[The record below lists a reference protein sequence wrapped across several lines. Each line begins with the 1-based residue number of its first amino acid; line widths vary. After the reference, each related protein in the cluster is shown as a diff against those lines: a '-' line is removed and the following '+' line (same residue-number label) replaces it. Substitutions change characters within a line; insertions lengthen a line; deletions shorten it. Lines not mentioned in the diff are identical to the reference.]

1 MKPLILSLCL
11 TAGIGGQSIAQ
22 QITAVNRWI
31 SPVTKDFMSYP
42 ENVYTDQ
49 QLISWGYTQKTFQ
62 FEAYS
67 EEPEGTNATAVYRW
81 TMPHCKESI
90 LIAEHE
96 HTDAQME
103 SWGYKDKLFQFYAYK
118 TRPNDGRQYKAV
130 YRWINAKPQGDACRD
145 FTLTTVAGEY
155 NDAQLRSWGYS
166 EKRLQFYVPKF
177 D

>member
-1 MKPLILSLCL
+1 MKPILLSLCL
-11 TAGIGGQSIAQ
+11 WAGVAGQSIAQ
-22 QITAVNRWI
+22 QTTTVNRWI

-42 ENVYTDQ
+42 ESIYTDQ

-67 EEPEGTNATAVYRW
+67 EAPSGDNVTAVYRW
-81 TMPHCKESI
+81 IMPHCKESI

-96 HTDAQME
+96 HTDAQMR
-103 SWGYKDKLFQFYAYK
+103 SWGYHDKLFQFYAYK
-118 TRPNDGRQYKAV
+118 TRPNDGQRYKAV
-130 YRWINAKPQGDACRD
+130 FRWINAKPQGDPCRD

-166 EKRLQFYVPKF
+166 EKRLQFYVPAF
-177 D
+177 